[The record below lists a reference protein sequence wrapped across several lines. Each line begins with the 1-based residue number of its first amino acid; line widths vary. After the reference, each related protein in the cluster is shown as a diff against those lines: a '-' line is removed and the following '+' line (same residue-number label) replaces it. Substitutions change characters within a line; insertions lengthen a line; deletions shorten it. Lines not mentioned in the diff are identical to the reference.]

1 MFVFLFSFLV
11 QREEERKRRLHMKQV
26 RKLKAE
32 LEENEANM
40 RAKQMQHQR
49 EVEDEIR
56 LAKLNNK
63 LYDEQMQA
71 REDAVAGV
79 KRRYIHNT
87 RGSHLSGFGVTCVPS
102 LTMPLPLPAAL
113 LLPRSRQEALGELF
127 DKNREEAARRER
139 EENERVKRAV
149 RENQA
154 AAEARERAEAEA
166 VSCLGFVGCS
176 AGCTIHTHMPTH
188 ITTRRQCPCL
198 LPL

>member
-1 MFVFLFSFLV
+1 M

-40 RAKQMQHQR
+40 RAKQLQHQR

-87 RGSHLSGFGVTCVPS
+87 RGSHLTGW
-102 LTMPLPLPAAL
+102 LAL
-113 LLPRSRQEALGELF
+113 
-127 DKNREEAARRER
+127 
-139 EENERVKRAV
+139 V
-149 RENQA
+149 
-154 AAEARERAEAEA
+154 
-166 VSCLGFVGCS
+166 
-176 AGCTIHTHMPTH
+176 
-188 ITTRRQCPCL
+188 
-198 LPL
+198 